1 MILSIPSVSGDTLSS
16 GSQRQT
22 RQPLPCRLHKHRS
35 ALLLLAAIPDELHR
49 LGLGKLKRK
58 AGQGNVRLTIRQLEL
73 HWEFAEKRKR
83 QALFVQQTPSRQ
95 ASG

>member
-35 ALLLLAAIPDELHR
+35 ALLLLAAIPDELHH
-49 LGLGKLKRK
+49 LGLGKLERK
-58 AGQGNVRLTIRQLEL
+58 ARQGAVGVSCPS
-73 HWEFAEKRKR
+73 AC
-83 QALFVQQTPSRQ
+83 TPPSD
-95 ASG
+95 